1 MKDTDDENEEVIRL
15 TKIEDKDLGIDKE
28 IEEPVI
34 FGGAILSDDEKALL
48 INRPEYATFGKL
60 IRSDIQVEI
69 EMGLAKIRWDRKKR
83 GYKEESDSDSGI
95 ETGDE
100 GNNDDLAKEAES
112 RATYSRENKRLDMGN
127 RRATDCKNNRRTY
140 LSKARPLLEEAELLL
155 RREAWDMVVKK
166 YIEKHC
172 NLKGNQNVNNLNE
185 SEQRGLR
192 SLLKRVMDKEIVIN
206 SSDKG
211 KRLVVSTLKS
221 YEEQGKVH
229 TSKDKETNLKEV
241 LLMQRKLTSHSRA
254 LCNAFGAGKNHGDRN
269 SQRVWDNVSSRS
281 GTVPLLH
288 LMPKLHKKYYENGNP
303 QTRPVVGA
311 SSGMTTR
318 ASEVLCDVIDA
329 VGKSHPDQQECPSTE
344 ACCNKMEDSEV
355 IIEERGVN
363 VIVGSIDAVG
373 LYPNLNIPLA
383 AREVSKEWMESGM
396 EVDNFDYRAAGVY
409 LASTCTKE
417 AIIEVGLGGVIPE
430 RIHKK
435 GPTPQVN
442 TKENIS
448 RLKEKAA
455 RYVEIGHD
463 EFEQEN
469 NTKEDKK
476 VETKWGPMPEV
487 MSPET
492 KRKIVG
498 LVIETAIIN
507 IMKMH
512 CYRFEGKY
520 FIQGGGGAIG
530 LRLTGLVAK
539 IVMARWARKL
549 KYLIEKVVWCIY
561 LFVIYVDDCNV
572 YMEALEKGVYWDK
585 ENKNLG
591 WSAEQEV
598 TDASSGKS
606 DARRTMDIFLQMAN
620 SIFTYVTFT
629 SDLPEDH
636 ENGKCPMLDLMTWKE
651 RVEDKERPRGY
662 KEVVKHS
669 FYEKPVASKLV
680 IMCKSAMPEKIKIV
694 TNSQEIVRILRNCG
708 NNITAG
714 EKAEHLTSMMRK
726 LRRSGYGVN
735 MRKNIL
741 NSGTTGYYNMR
752 KVEAKGGRR
761 VNRPATEGIK
771 ERDIQR
777 IVGKTAWMNK
787 VHNDTNT
794 SNSRFSFCKPGARKN
809 GKRMGGKKNKDE
821 NEIEGIIFI
830 PCTPRGELVKELQKI
845 EDIFA
850 KRHGLKRVKFVERGG
865 DTLTEQLT
873 KKNPWGGVDC
883 ERKKC
888 WLCHGGEEK
897 QLGKCIEEGV
907 LYRISCLGCLQRGI
921 ETSYIGETSRD
932 LYSRIQ
938 EHMMGLE
945 NMKKENAFWEHCMI
959 YHNAAMQTFKIEMI
973 GKAFS
978 AFVRQIKEAV
988 MIINNP
994 ANLSLNRKNEWNGS
1008 NIPRLVIQVKDK
1020 IISKD
1025 HQPGKGSRK
1034 SKQDEVKQVK
1044 RCKVDIMIMNIEETK
1059 RGRPRKSNPTPP
1071 APRIKILPQST
1082 LPMGEVEKS
1091 GFLGEREWG
1100 GSMRMMKEETS
1111 MMKRKRKRIRGVC
1124 GKKLWKPPYPQI

>member
-1 MKDTDDENEEVIRL
+1 MDKSTLQTDSTTGSMPGDIIQRMIKMETRCNKTSLNRMLFCGLLNNKTGTKNVELKAEHLAKENEVNRCRYMKSRPGACVRDKGIVIALLNIKVKGIKSSENKAKRQLKVITDQVRDKIGEANLKILRSNRKEIGETNWAKGKLKIDSKIQRLTQRYSSCSNHHLCEVLREKEVKIKDSKASKKVEVRNDNGKNIGDKVNMEDLGEDLGEESNNNVTIEDVGEDLSEDSNEKWDRILKDIDDENEEVIRL

-311 SSGMTTR
+311 SSGMTMR

-598 TDASSGKS
+598 MDASSGKS

-735 MRKNIL
+735 MRKKHSQQWYNRIL
-741 NSGTTGYYNMR
+741 QY
-752 KVEAKGGRR
+752 
-761 VNRPATEGIK
+761 
-771 ERDIQR
+771 
-777 IVGKTAWMNK
+777 
-787 VHNDTNT
+787 
-794 SNSRFSFCKPGARKN
+794 
-809 GKRMGGKKNKDE
+809 
-821 NEIEGIIFI
+821 
-830 PCTPRGELVKELQKI
+830 
-845 EDIFA
+845 
-850 KRHGLKRVKFVERGG
+850 
-865 DTLTEQLT
+865 
-873 KKNPWGGVDC
+873 
-883 ERKKC
+883 
-888 WLCHGGEEK
+888 
-897 QLGKCIEEGV
+897 EEGGSK
-907 LYRISCLGCLQRGI
+907 RRQKG
-921 ETSYIGETSRD
+921 
-932 LYSRIQ
+932 
-938 EHMMGLE
+938 
-945 NMKKENAFWEHCMI
+945 K
-959 YHNAAMQTFKIEMI
+959 QTC
-973 GKAFS
+973 
-978 AFVRQIKEAV
+978 
-988 MIINNP
+988 
-994 ANLSLNRKNEWNGS
+994 
-1008 NIPRLVIQVKDK
+1008 
-1020 IISKD
+1020 
-1025 HQPGKGSRK
+1025 H
-1034 SKQDEVKQVK
+1034 
-1044 RCKVDIMIMNIEETK
+1044 
-1059 RGRPRKSNPTPP
+1059 
-1071 APRIKILPQST
+1071 
-1082 LPMGEVEKS
+1082 
-1091 GFLGEREWG
+1091 
-1100 GSMRMMKEETS
+1100 
-1111 MMKRKRKRIRGVC
+1111 
-1124 GKKLWKPPYPQI
+1124 